1 MVSFSELSLKNKLTI
16 MILAT
21 SGLMIIVISAIFVIN
36 EALSIRR
43 SVINN
48 ISAIAG
54 ITAINSTAALS
65 FQDPDT
71 ATELLEALKVEP
83 HIVAAAIYNAKGEL
97 FAEFSTDPRAS
108 LPSEIKISNVQE
120 LTDKNSLFD
129 IAQTKSLTEN
139 YLDMMRPIKL
149 NGKLIGVVFIR
160 ADQRWIYSHIKLFA
174 LIVSGIMAALIIIS
188 YFISSR
194 LQRIISVPI
203 ENLARTIQTVKNRQ
217 DFSVRVKAS
226 PSADE
231 LGMLMDG
238 FNNMLE
244 QIQERDR
251 RLEMN
256 REQLERQVA
265 LRTEALKLS
274 EAQKKKLWV
283 QKKIQQAYGELVSQ
297 MNSIDINEM
306 LEKCLNQISE
316 VANVTWGSVF
326 LWENGRQGLFIKKTF
341 CAPSLEEWRLHNPS
355 ILNQLE
361 GLGSQLAQQVFEQGE
376 MISKTWPQDPDNG
389 LFSPLEVYGYPL
401 SFQCK
406 GIGVLVLAGVRQQ
419 DDYTL
424 TFLENATRQLGVAVH
439 NAMTFED
446 LRQKS
451 AQLKKSIIE
460 LQRASRMKSDF
471 LANMSHELRTPL
483 NAIIGFS
490 ELLLDRHFGD
500 LNETQRD
507 YLSDV
512 LESGRHLLDLINDI
526 LDLSK
531 IEAGKVE
538 LALADV
544 SVEDVLQSSLT
555 MIRHKAMKHQI
566 RLSIKAEDIPKT
578 IKADEQKLKQ
588 ILYNLVSN
596 AVKFTKDGGSIELHA
611 ETVTRNWIEQ
621 NLPGPFKENISNL
634 SHSTSESFLKISV
647 RDTGI
652 GIKPEFLSKIFDAFE
667 QVDSSRSKRYK
678 GTGLGLALCKNFVE
692 LHEGII
698 WVESKAGKGSTFSF
712 VLPISGPSHMEKDEK
727 K

>member
-1 MVSFSELSLKNKLTI
+1 MRLFNFKDLSLKNKLTI

-21 SGLMIIVISAIFVIN
+21 SGLMILVISAIFVVN

-83 HIVAAAIYNAKGEL
+83 HIVAAAIYNSKGEL
-97 FAEFSTDPRAS
+97 FAEFTPDPKVS
-108 LPSEIKISNVQE
+108 LPAHIKPEQALKRNQNNTFFFCSSPQK
-120 LTDKNSLFD
+120 DFARD
-129 IAQTKSLTEN
+129 
-139 YLDMMRPIKL
+139 YLDMVKPVEL
-149 NGKLIGVVFIR
+149 NGKTIGIVFIR
-160 ADQRWIYSHIKLFA
+160 ADQKWIYGHIKLFA
-174 LIVSGIMAALIIIS
+174 LIISGIMAVLIILS

-203 ENLARTIQTVKNRQ
+203 ENLASTMQAVRKRQ
-217 DFSVRVKAS
+217 DFSVRVKA
-226 PSADE
+226 AHNRDE

-274 EAQKKKLWV
+274 EAQKKKLWI
-283 QKKIQQAYGELVSQ
+283 QKKIQQAYGDLVSR

-306 LEKCLNQISE
+306 LEKCLTQIAE
-316 VANVTWGSVF
+316 VANVTWGAIL
-326 LWENGRQGLFIKKTF
+326 LWDHDSQTLKVKKTF
-341 CAPSLEEWRLHNPS
+341 SAPSLDNWTSHNPFIPKEMETLS
-355 ILNQLE
+355 E
-361 GLGSQLAQQVFEQGE
+361 KVARKVFEQGE
-376 MISKTWPQDPDNG
+376 PISTSWKEDPGNG
-389 LFSPLEVYGYPL
+389 LFKSLEVFSFPL
-401 SFQCK
+401 SFQNK
-406 GIGVLVLAGVRQQ
+406 GIGVLVLAGVRPP
-419 DDYTL
+419 DEYTL
-424 TFLENATRQLGVAVH
+424 TFLQNATKQLGVAIH

-451 AQLKKSIIE
+451 AQLKESIIE

-490 ELLLDRHFGD
+490 ELLLDQHFGE
-500 LNETQRD
+500 LNEIQQD

-512 LESGRHLLDLINDI
+512 LESGRHLLALINDI

-538 LALADV
+538 LNPVDIM
-544 SVEDVLQSSLT
+544 VEDVLQSSLN
-555 MIRHKAMKHQI
+555 MIRHKTMKHNIQ
-566 RLSIKAEDIPKT
+566 LSVNVGEIPET

-596 AVKFTKDGGSIELHA
+596 AVKFTPDGGSIELRA
-611 ETVTRNWIEQ
+611 ETVSRNWLEQ
-621 NLPGPFKENISNL
+621 NLPTIFKKNLSNL
-634 SHSTSESFLKISV
+634 YNNDRAFLKISV
-647 RDTGI
+647 SDTGI
-652 GIKPEFLSKIFDAFE
+652 GIKREHLSKIFDAFE
-667 QVDSSRSKRYK
+667 QVDSSRAKRYK

-692 LHEGII
+692 MHNGII
-698 WVESKAGKGSTFSF
+698 WVESEPGKGSTFSF
-712 VLPISGPSHMEKDEK
+712 VIPVEEIKPEKE
-727 K
+727 